1 MNKGIWVAFKENK
14 IVGYVITKE
23 EADVRLAEGQVDSFM
38 WCDLQTNN
46 QGAVIPYLDINW
58 SA

>member
-23 EADVRLAEGQVDSFM
+23 EADARLAEGQVDSFM
-38 WCDLQTNN
+38 WYDFQTNN
-46 QGAVIPYLDINW
+46 QGAVIPYLDLHW
-58 SA
+58 GA